1 MLIVKFK
8 YNWNHE
14 GEEEERYLYD
24 FISSMIKYSK
34 LEEKIKL
41 AEKLLAILFTD
52 YLERHP
58 NNREEMLKNLL
69 SLSDYNILT
78 VEEENNDAYD
88 STIL

>member
-1 MLIVKFK
+1 MLRVKFK

-14 GEEEERYLYD
+14 GEEEELYLHE
-24 FISSMIKYSK
+24 FIFSMIKYSK

-41 AEKLLAILFTD
+41 AEKLLAIVFTD

-58 NNREEMLKNLL
+58 NNREEILKNLL

-78 VEEENNDAYD
+78 VEEENQELSDV
-88 STIL
+88 